1 MNVDSDD
8 DDYDKYYRKLTQCR
22 HRMSKSS
29 TTNNEQTESI
39 FQPSPTVKFSM
50 SKLYKSTSSMRSKK
64 KFEYKI
70 RMSPS
75 LKADLPS
82 CDIKTIPVLKDTLR
96 PIRSSI
102 FEWRVGKT
110 KQDSKMVDDK
120 QQKLV
125 DVVIERLL
133 RQKLDENYML
143 LNKKT
148 SSPNRKRRKRK
159 KTSKRKKRSKRFLSL
174 LLVDEKWIQFVLIY
188 VKHLNVIFF
197 VHIVLS
203 LSFIIRRFFYFD
215 SFHR

>member
-1 MNVDSDD
+1 MCQCLSKQNLGKRNRHPKRHRRRRSPRDDDMNVDSDD

-29 TTNNEQTESI
+29 ISNNEQTESN

-159 KTSKRKKRSKRFLSL
+159 KTSKRKKRSKPRRGSPNSP
-174 LLVDEKWIQFVLIY
+174 EKVSSSNQ
-188 VKHLNVIFF
+188 
-197 VHIVLS
+197 S
-203 LSFIIRRFFYFD
+203 QS
-215 SFHR
+215 